1 MRGNPTTDPLAILAP
16 DAVAVDTVATA
27 SLLQWKLLQAGPWRS
42 MDVPPVRR
50 EVLLACSWPP
60 WFTYAVWS
68 WARRLEWTESEG
80 DGRAKIGA
88 TNVELLVCFVLETGV
103 IPPTSLN
110 KARTA
115 DSAPRRFLEPVC
127 LRNLKQNLVAA
138 VRQMERLCGFPI
150 WPRKRRK
157 CFALRSLGRQEAC
170 HGTCL
175 RPKFPQLDVMGEML
189 QKVVRQSSAV
199 PLLQYAAG
207 YVGPVWAWADVQRHW
222 TLTSTA
228 ARNTLA
234 RALRRG

>member
-1 MRGNPTTDPLAILAP
+1 
-16 DAVAVDTVATA
+16 
-27 SLLQWKLLQAGPWRS
+27 